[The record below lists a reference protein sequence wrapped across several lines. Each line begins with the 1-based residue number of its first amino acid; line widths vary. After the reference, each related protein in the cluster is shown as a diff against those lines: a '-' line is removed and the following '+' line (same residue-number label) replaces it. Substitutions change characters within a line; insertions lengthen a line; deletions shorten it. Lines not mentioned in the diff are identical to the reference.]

1 MDLFRYFIRFLYKI
15 RWYLIIL
22 PIISLIVAWFLT
34 RNMEHI
40 YDTNTTIYTGMITG
54 YNLEGTTGS
63 VGGNSQTN
71 ITNLMLIVTT
81 DNTIHEVAL
90 RLFGR
95 CMMYGNPNKDNNY
108 ISAEHFRQLN
118 ATVPPEVK
126 ALINRNSEDQTYA
139 NLKAYEKPTQNNY
152 IFGLLNYHQY
162 FGIDNI
168 TSRLKVLQLDQ
179 SDIIDIGYSANDAG
193 IAFNTLD
200 ILNKVFARQYQQ
212 LRFGET
218 NNVIRFFEKEV
229 ARLYKVLS
237 NAEDDL
243 IRYNI
248 SKKIINYEE
257 QTKALTGLEAQQQ
270 NFRNDQLMN
279 YTTSKALLD
288 YLERQLGNRAQ
299 VIRSN
304 REFTNQV
311 RDISRIQSR
320 ISNLRIMSSEG
331 GGQNNESQEE
341 LAKAQRDLQ
350 KATGR
355 VTQLTKDIEAST
367 FSTETGVKANDM
379 LERWLEQLLL
389 MEKTKAEMT
398 ATDIMKENL
407 ERQYLFYAPIGA
419 TIERKVRHISFIEG
433 NYMEMLKALN
443 AARMRQRNLQM
454 STATLRVLNPPMFPL
469 NAQPTNRIMILL
481 GSLLL
486 TFMLT
491 ALWFL
496 IIEMLDRT
504 LRDRMRSERITQIP
518 VMGCFPKESNLRYRR
533 FNKTIADMAMKQLS
547 KSLLPHFKEGQQNV
561 LNFFKEGQQNVL
573 NLIST
578 DSGNGKSYL
587 AQELENYWI
596 SIGLEVRRLTYDED
610 FLAED
615 SKFILAKDIKD
626 LCPDILPNE
635 IAIVEY
641 PNMDDNSISPALL
654 NMGTINLMVTRANRT
669 WKDIDQKALKELQTM
684 LDDDHKDTLFMYLT
698 EASRYAVEEFVG
710 QLPPYTRFNN
720 FVYRISQLG
729 LTATENEH
737 SL

>member
-1 MDLFRYFIRFLYKI
+1 MDLFRYFVRFLYKI
-15 RWYLIIL
+15 RWYLVIL
-22 PIISLIVAWFLT
+22 PMIALIVAWFMT
-34 RNMEHI
+34 RNMERI
-40 YDTNTTIYTGMITG
+40 YDSNTTIYTGMITG
-54 YNLEGTTGS
+54 YNLEGTGA

-71 ITNLMLIVTT
+71 INNLMLIITT
-81 DNTIHEVAL
+81 DNTIHEVSL
-90 RLFGR
+90 RLFSR

-118 ATVPPEVK
+118 ATVPAEVK
-126 ALINRNSEDQTYA
+126 ALINHNSEAQTYA
-139 NLKAYEKPTQNNY
+139 NLKAYEKPSQDNFL
-152 IFGLLNYHQY
+152 FGILNYHPY
-162 FGIDNI
+162 FGINSI
-168 TSRLKVLQLDQ
+168 TSRLKVLQLNG

-193 IAFNTLD
+193 IAYNTLD
-200 ILNKVFARQYQQ
+200 ILNEVFARQYQQ
-212 LRFGET
+212 IRFGET

-229 ARLYKVLS
+229 SRLYKILT

-248 SKKIINYEE
+248 SKRIINYGE

-279 YTTSKALLD
+279 YTTSKALMD

-304 REFTNQV
+304 QEFTNQV

-320 ISNLRIMSSEG
+320 ISNLRLMSSESG
-331 GGQNNESQEE
+331 AQNNESQEE

-355 VTQLTKDIEAST
+355 VSQLTKDIEAST
-367 FSTETGVKANDM
+367 YSTETGVQANSMID
-379 LERWLEQLLL
+379 RWLEQILLL
-389 MEKTKAEMT
+389 EKTKAEMT
-398 ATDIMKENL
+398 ATDIMKNNL
-407 ERQYLFYAPIGA
+407 DRQYLFYAPIGA
-419 TIERKVRHISFIEG
+419 TLDRKDRHIGFIEG

-443 AARMRQRNLQM
+443 AARLRQRNLQM

-469 NAQPTNRIMILL
+469 NAQPTNRLMILL
-481 GSLLL
+481 GAFFLAFAL
-486 TFMLT
+486 TT
-491 ALWFL
+491 LWFL
-496 IIEMLDRT
+496 VIELLDRT
-504 LRDRMRSERITQIP
+504 LRDRMRSERITKIP

-547 KSLLPHFKEGQQNV
+547 KALLPHFKEGQQNV
-561 LNFFKEGQQNVL
+561 LNL
-573 NLIST
+573 LST

-596 SIGLEVRRLTYDED
+596 SIGLQVRRLTYDED

-626 LCPDILPNE
+626 LCPDILPDE
-635 IAIVEY
+635 IAIIEY
-641 PNMDDNSISPALL
+641 PNLDDNSISPALL
-654 NMGTINLMVTRANRT
+654 NIGTVNLMVTRANRT
-669 WKDIDQKALKELQTM
+669 WKDVDQKALKEVQAM
-684 LDDDHKDTLFMYLT
+684 LDDEHKDTLFMYLT

-710 QLPPYTRFNN
+710 QLPPYTKFNN
-720 FVYRISQLG
+720 FVYRMSQLG
-729 LTATENEH
+729 LTAIENEH
-737 SL
+737 AK